1 MMERFTYLKVGLA
14 AVLVFVGAKM
24 LIADLY
30 HVPIWASLAVI
41 ATCIGASIGVS
52 LRKTAAP
59 EPATTDVERSPEPAD
74 RLV

>member
-41 ATCIGASIGVS
+41 AGCIGASIGVS
-52 LRKTAAP
+52 LRRTAAT
-59 EPATTDVERSPEPAD
+59 EPTTPVEDRTPEPAD
-74 RLV
+74 RLS